1 MKRIIPIILC
11 LTIISLS
18 FVACSSK
25 QEEKPTKTEEVVTS
39 ANEITTDDAKVAE
52 SDAINLIKSYSAKEL
67 GLTADEMKECSFM
80 VASSGVKIENSYYVK
95 VIATVK
101 NEQKGE
107 DGKTTFTFDNKG
119 EYYIRYDAKQILKK
133 NMKSD
138 KDEYDE
144 MKVKSVPTT
153 SNTTT
158 TVKEL
163 KE

>member
-1 MKRIIPIILC
+1 MKRILSVILC
-11 LTIISLS
+11 LTIVSLI
-18 FVACSSK
+18 FVGCSSNK
-25 QEEKPTKTEEVVTS
+25 DEKPTTTKKNESQVT
-39 ANEITTDDAKVAE
+39 EITTDDAKVTE
-52 SDAINLIKSYSAKEL
+52 SDAINLVKSYSAKEL
-67 GLTADEMKECSFM
+67 GLTADEMKSCSFM
-80 VASSGVKIENSYYVK
+80 VASTGVKIENSYYIK

-107 DGKTTFTFDNKG
+107 DGKTTYTFDNKG

-153 SNTTT
+153 TKTT
-158 TVKEL
+158 KES